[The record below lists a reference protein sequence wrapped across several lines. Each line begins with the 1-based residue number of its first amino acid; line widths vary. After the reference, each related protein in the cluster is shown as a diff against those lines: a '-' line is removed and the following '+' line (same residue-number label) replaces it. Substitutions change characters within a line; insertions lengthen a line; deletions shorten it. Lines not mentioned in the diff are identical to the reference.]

1 MEKLTSSIFLDLIE
15 HSILLLSTYP
25 LLGDSSYSPKKYGDI
40 SSSSSIINLLSEV
53 I

>member
-1 MEKLTSSIFLDLIE
+1 MEKLTSFIFLDLTE

-25 LLGDSSYSPKKYGDI
+25 LLGDASYSPKKHGDI
-40 SSSSSIINLLSEV
+40 LGSSSIINLLSEA